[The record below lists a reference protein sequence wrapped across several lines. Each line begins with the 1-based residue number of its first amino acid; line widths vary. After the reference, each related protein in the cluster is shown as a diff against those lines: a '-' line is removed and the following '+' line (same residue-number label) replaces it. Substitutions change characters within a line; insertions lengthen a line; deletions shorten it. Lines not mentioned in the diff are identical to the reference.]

1 MENKIKEIMEK
12 VLQTNIT
19 EDITMKDNQYWDSIA
34 NINLIVELEQEF
46 NINFEPD
53 EIEKMKS
60 YNEIVGIIKNK
71 INNGDE
77 V

>member
-12 VLQTNIT
+12 VLETNVT
-19 EDITMKDNQYWDSIA
+19 EDTTMKDNQYWDSIV
-34 NINLIVELEQEF
+34 NINLIIELEQEF
-46 NINFEPD
+46 NIRFEPD